1 MVAVAANRRAAKFDF
16 HMNKDQPQMVLT
28 GYGRYEFRESVLLI
42 KNTVVQVRPA
52 QPMMQRTIHVTYKAA
67 RRIVI
72 GVVGSTVVIL
82 GLLMFIG
89 PGPGL
94 IVFPLG
100 LAILGLEFAWAR
112 LWLRKLRR
120 LISNNSLNGRSRR
133 AEAHRER
140 VSK

>member
-1 MVAVAANRRAAKFDF
+1 
-16 HMNKDQPQMVLT
+16 
-28 GYGRYEFRESVLLI
+28 
-42 KNTVVQVRPA
+42 
-52 QPMMQRTIHVTYKAA
+52 MMQRTIHLTYKAA

-72 GVVGSTVVIL
+72 AVVGFTVVIL
-82 GLLMFIG
+82 GLVMFVG

-94 IVFPLG
+94 IVLPLG

-120 LISNNSLNGRSRR
+120 VISNNSLNGRNRR
-133 AEAHRER
+133 AEAHRDR